1 MTVSNMRNIPIAIPC
16 IGTEEVEA
24 VREVL
29 MSGWLTQGPK
39 VKAFERAFAAR
50 HQVEH
55 ALATTSCT
63 TALHLALAALGIGP
77 GDEVV
82 VPAFTWIATANV
94 VTHLGAMPVFADV
107 CRDSFN
113 IDARLL
119 PGLITTRT
127 KAVIVVHLFG
137 LCADMDSVRKGV
149 PAGIPIIEDAACAA
163 GASYHGVPAGGL
175 GSVGCFSFHPR
186 KSVTCG
192 EGGMLTTS
200 DAAIAAKAEILRN
213 HGASIPEEVR
223 HVGLRPWEMPDFDV
237 AGYNYRMTDMQAAVG
252 LVQLGR
258 LDGFIQERQKLAMH
272 YDKLL
277 SQIPWIRAPIVP
289 DGYGHAWQ
297 AYVTLI
303 DKDKAPLDRNGVLAK
318 LAEQGI
324 GGRAG
329 THAVTRLGA
338 YKGHSNAI
346 EGHFPIADELDAW
359 TMALPLHNKMT
370 EPDVEYVVEVL
381 KGL

>member
-1 MTVSNMRNIPIAIPC
+1 MRNIPIAVPC
-16 IGTEEVEA
+16 IGQEEVEA

-29 MSGWLTQGPK
+29 MSGWLTQGPR
-39 VKAFERAFAAR
+39 VKAFERAFAVR
-50 HQVEH
+50 HRVEH

-63 TALHLALAALGIGP
+63 TALHLALASLGIGP

-94 VTHLGAMPVFADV
+94 VTHLGATPVFADV
-107 CRDSFN
+107 CRDTYN
-113 IDARLL
+113 IDAAQLS
-119 PGLITTRT
+119 GLITPRT

-137 LCADMDSVRKGV
+137 LCADMEAVRKAV
-149 PAGIPIIEDAACAA
+149 PPGIPIIEDAACAA
-163 GASYHGVPAGGL
+163 GASYHGVPAGAL
-175 GSVGCFSFHPR
+175 GTIGCFSFHPR
-186 KSVTCG
+186 KSITCG
-192 EGGMLTTS
+192 EGGMLTTN
-200 DAAIAAKAEILRN
+200 DAAIAARAEILRN

-223 HVGLRPWEMPDFDV
+223 HAGLRPWEMPDFDV

-258 LDGFIQERQKLAMH
+258 LDGFIAERQKLAAL

-277 SQIPWIRAPIVP
+277 AQIEWIRPPKVP
-289 DGYGHAWQ
+289 TGYGHAWQ

-303 DKDKAPLDRNGVLAK
+303 DKDKSPLDQNSVLAR
-318 LAEQGI
+318 LAEKGI

-338 YKGHSNAI
+338 YRGRSNAI
-346 EGHFPIADELDAW
+346 QGGFPVADELDAW

-370 EPDVEYVVEVL
+370 ESDVEYVVEVL